1 MIYVLMVALLMTL
14 ASIVNGQGK
23 YAEVNGLRVYY
34 EIHGKGEPL
43 VLLHGGGST
52 IETSFGRVIPHFA
65 KTRRVIAIERQAHG
79 RTADRDTPATFE
91 QDADDVAA
99 LLRHLQQTGEWNAG
113 ILPATPPR
121 GVITKVDILGF
132 SNGGHVAIEIALR
145 HPSLVRKLILASTNI
160 SRDGMPPEFW
170 KGMEKPKFS
179 DLPQLYKDAFLKV
192 NNDPAALM
200 KMFERD
206 SSRMR
211 VFKGWTDE
219 QIKSITAPV
228 LLVNGDRN
236 DILLEHVIRMHR
248 LFPNSRLA
256 ILPGNHGG
264 YMGEAM
270 TPNIADAAV
279 QSFVSIVAEFLN

>member
-1 MIYVLMVALLMTL
+1 MIYILMAALLITL
-14 ASIVNGQGK
+14 AGVVNGQGK
-23 YAEVNGLRVYY
+23 YAEVNGLRVYH
-34 EIHGKGEPL
+34 EIYGKGQPL

-65 KTRRVIAIERQAHG
+65 KTHRVIAIERQAHG
-79 RTADRDTPATFE
+79 RTADRNTPATFE

-99 LLRHLQQTGEWNAG
+99 LLKQL
-113 ILPATPPR
+113 
-121 GVITKVDILGF
+121 GVERADILGF

-145 HPSLVRKLILASTNI
+145 HPRLVRKLILASTNI
-160 SRDGMPPEFW
+160 SREGMPAEFW

-179 DLPQLYKDAFLKV
+179 DMPQIYKDAFLKV

-219 QIKSITAPV
+219 QIKSITHPV
-228 LLVNGDRN
+228 LIVNGDQN
-236 DILLEHVIRMHR
+236 DILLEHVI
-248 LFPNSRLA
+248 
-256 ILPGNHGG
+256 
-264 YMGEAM
+264 
-270 TPNIADAAV
+270 
-279 QSFVSIVAEFLN
+279 

>member
-1 MIYVLMVALLMTL
+1 MIYFFLTIAILITL
-14 ASIVNGQGK
+14 ADKVHAQGK
-23 YAEVNGLRVYY
+23 FAQVNGLRVYY
-34 EIHGKGEPL
+34 EVYGKGEPL

-65 KTRRVIAIERQAHG
+65 KTHRVIAIERQAHG

-91 QDADDVAA
+91 QDADDVAEV
-99 LLRHLQQTGEWNAG
+99 LKQ
-113 ILPATPPR
+113 I
-121 GVITKVDILGF
+121 GVKRVQMLGF

-145 HPSLVRKLILASTNI
+145 HPTLVRKLILASVNV
-160 SRDGMPPEFW
+160 SREGMPPEFW
-170 KGMEKPKFS
+170 KGMENPKFS
-179 DLPQLYKDAFLKV
+179 DMPQIYKDAFLKV

-211 VFKGWTDE
+211 VFRGWSDE
-219 QIKSITAPV
+219 QIKSITHPV
-228 LLVNGDRN
+228 LIVNGDRN

-248 LFPNSRLA
+248 LFPNARLA
-256 ILPGNHGG
+256 ILPGNHGS

-270 TPNIADAAV
+270 TPDMDKNVIHAFAA
-279 QSFVSIVAEFLN
+279 IILGFL

>member
-1 MIYVLMVALLMTL
+1 MIYLLLTIVILMTL
-14 ASIVNGQGK
+14 ADTMHAQGK

-65 KTRRVIAIERQAHG
+65 KTHRVIAIERQAHG
-79 RTADRDTPATFE
+79 RTPDRNSPATFE

-99 LLRHLQQTGEWNAG
+99 LLKQ
-113 ILPATPPR
+113 I
-121 GVITKVDILGF
+121 GVTRADILGF

-145 HPSLVRKLILASTNI
+145 HPTLVRKLILASTNI
-160 SRDGMPPEFW
+160 SREGMPPEFW
-170 KGMEKPKFS
+170 KGMENPKFS
-179 DLPQLYKDAFLKV
+179 DMPQIYKDAFLKV

-211 VFKGWTDE
+211 VFRGWSDE
-219 QIKSITAPV
+219 QIKSITHPV
-228 LLVNGDRN
+228 LIVNGDQN
-236 DILLEHVIRMHR
+236 DILLEHVVRMHR

-256 ILPGNHGG
+256 VLPGNHGG

-270 TPNIADAAV
+270 TPDANDKV
-279 QSFVSIVAEFLN
+279 VESFVTTVEEFLR

>member
-1 MIYVLMVALLMTL
+1 MIYLLLTIAILMTL
-14 ASIVNGQGK
+14 TDTMHAQGK

-79 RTADRDTPATFE
+79 RTADRNTPATFE

-99 LLRHLQQTGEWNAG
+99 VLKQIG
-113 ILPATPPR
+113 IKRT
-121 GVITKVDILGF
+121 DILGF

-145 HPSLVRKLILASTNI
+145 HPTLVRKLILASVNV
-160 SRDGMPPEFW
+160 SREGMPPEFW
-170 KGMEKPKFS
+170 KGMENPKFS
-179 DLPQLYKDAFLKV
+179 DMPQIYKDAFLKV

-211 VFKGWTDE
+211 VFKGWNDE
-219 QIKSITAPV
+219 QIRSIKHPV
-228 LLVNGDRN
+228 LIVNGDHD
-236 DILLEHVIRMHR
+236 DILLEHVIRNHR
-248 LFPNSRLA
+248 VFLNARLA
-256 ILPGNHGG
+256 ILPGNHGS

-270 TPNIADAAV
+270 TPDV
-279 QSFVSIVAEFLN
+279 DDRDVRSFATITNTFLGP